1 MDYHI
6 IQRNYGEIHLC
17 DFEAVVLYNAM
28 TIYNSEV
35 TAIYHYTSFVQTY
48 SFEKE
53 TWVDAVDVTDKF
65 SLDLNKQNLSFKFVI

>member
-1 MDYHI
+1 
-6 IQRNYGEIHLC
+6 
-17 DFEAVVLYNAM
+17 M

-53 TWVDAVDVTDKF
+53 TWVDAVNVTDKF
-65 SLDLNKQNLSFKFVI
+65 SLDLNKQMVDRNILD

>member
-1 MDYHI
+1 MDYHR
-6 IQRNYGEIHLC
+6 IQRNYGEIHVWN
-17 DFEAVVLYNAM
+17 FEAVVHYNAM

-53 TWVDAVDVTDKF
+53 TWVDAVNVTDKF
-65 SLDLNKQNLSFKFVI
+65 SLDLNNQMVDRYILD